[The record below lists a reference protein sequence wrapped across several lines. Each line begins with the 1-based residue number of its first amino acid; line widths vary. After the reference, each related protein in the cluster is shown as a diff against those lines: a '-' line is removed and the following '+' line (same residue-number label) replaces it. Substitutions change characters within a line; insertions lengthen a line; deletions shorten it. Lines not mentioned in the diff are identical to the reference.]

1 MPASPDLLTYK
12 AELIGIRVV
21 LTEESYTSQ
30 ASFLD
35 GDPLPTYDPARE
47 EHPRERREAG
57 RALVSCQ
64 RGPPAPELRQRSV

>member
-1 MPASPDLLTYK
+1 MPASPELLTYK
-12 AELIGIRVV
+12 AELVGIQVV

-35 GDPLPTYDPARE
+35 RDPLPSYASLTGRASTLQW
-47 EHPRERREAG
+47 EAG

-64 RGPPAPELRQRSV
+64 RQPPDPELCERGV